1 MGFARR
7 GKLAGH
13 HGEPLI
19 GFPFRG
25 SLPHL

>member
-7 GKLAGH
+7 GQLAGH

-19 GFPFRG
+19 GPPFRG
-25 SLPHL
+25 SLSHV